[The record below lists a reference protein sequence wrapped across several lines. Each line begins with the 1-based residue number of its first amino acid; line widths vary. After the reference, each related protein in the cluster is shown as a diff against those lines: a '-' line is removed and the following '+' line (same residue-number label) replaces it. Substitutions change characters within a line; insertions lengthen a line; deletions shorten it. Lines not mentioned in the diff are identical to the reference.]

1 MHIVFIAGTRPE
13 YLKII
18 PVYKIFKQ
26 DSKWRATFVVTGQ
39 HDSMISQL
47 YDFFGIRPDYDL
59 AVMQPGQ
66 SLEALTMTLID
77 KLSELFADINPDYIL
92 VQGDTT
98 TTFTASLAA
107 YYRRI
112 KIIHLEAGLRTQNKF
127 APFPEEINR
136 RLTSVVADYHFCPT
150 EQARQNLLHE
160 NIRDNIH
167 IVGNTILDTL
177 NWTLAKIRDNESI
190 YTGRFKPLLTGYNKM
205 VLVTAHRRESF
216 GSGLRAI
223 AKALATLATEY
234 PQIVFVFPVHL
245 NPQVKKLMESEL
257 GNQDNIKLLPPQDYD
272 NMVYLMSK
280 AALLMTD
287 SGGIQEEAPTLRK
300 KVLVMRTT
308 TERPEA
314 VAAGFSVLCG
324 TDSQNIIKQFAAN
337 ITSQPPANSVNP
349 YGDGRST
356 RYIKEIMDKAVN

>member
-18 PVYKIFKQ
+18 PVYKEFQ
-26 DSKWRATFVVTGQ
+26 RDGKWQTTFVVTGQ
-39 HDSMISQL
+39 HDTMLSQL
-47 YDFFGIRPDYDL
+47 YDFFDVRPDYDL

-66 SLEALTMTLID
+66 SLETLTMTLID
-77 KLSELFADINPDYIL
+77 KLSGLYADINPDYIL

-98 TTFTASLAA
+98 TTFIASLAA

-150 EQARQNLLHE
+150 GQARQNLLQE
-160 NIRDNIH
+160 NIKENIH
-167 IVGNTILDTL
+167 VVGNTILDTL
-177 NWTLAKIRDNESI
+177 NWTLKKIKDNEPI
-190 YTGRFKPLLTGYNKM
+190 YSGRFNTLLAGYDKM

-216 GSGLRAI
+216 GSGLQQIARA
-223 AKALATLATEY
+223 LVTLATNY

-245 NPQVKKLMESEL
+245 NPQVKKLMEDEL
-257 GNQDNIKLLPPQDYD
+257 GNQANIKLLPPQDYD

-287 SGGIQEEAPTLRK
+287 SGGIQEEAPTLHK

-337 ITSQPPANSVNP
+337 INTPPPANMANP
-349 YGDGRST
+349 YGDGRSAL
-356 RYIKEIMDKAVN
+356 YIKEIMDKAVN